1 MMTVEMS
8 FEGIDDVGGVW
19 RMDME
24 KKTGGGLEMVFSIN
38 ITLAIVHKSE

>member
-8 FEGIDDVGGVW
+8 FEGIDDGGGGW

-24 KKTGGGLEMVFSIN
+24 KRIGRGLEMIFSIN
-38 ITLAIVHKSE
+38 ITLTIVHKSE